1 MTKIDTSKKNR
12 IVFTKIQSME
22 KSNFVSE
29 VSNYTCLVFDVL
41 DSFVL

>member
-22 KSNFVSE
+22 KSNFVSKSQIIH
-29 VSNYTCLVFDVL
+29 VWSLMF
-41 DSFVL
+41 